1 VRAPR
6 PLSLRED
13 LPSCADRGTGF
24 ESKLFQR
31 MNQRKRSGLES
42 YQWGAEDM

>member
-1 VRAPR
+1 VRAPIS
-6 PLSLRED
+6 LSLSKA
-13 LPSCADRGTGF
+13 LPSFADRGTGF
-24 ESKLFQR
+24 ETKLFQR